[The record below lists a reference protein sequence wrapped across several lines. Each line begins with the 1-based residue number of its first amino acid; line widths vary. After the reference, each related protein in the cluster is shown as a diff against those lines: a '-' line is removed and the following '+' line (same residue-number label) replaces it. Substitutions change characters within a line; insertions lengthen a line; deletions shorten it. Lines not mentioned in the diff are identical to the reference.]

1 MRRIVKFPLFAFGSF
16 MAILVV
22 IVGVMFLMRPY
33 WDLRGNFTP
42 TFDFESPERHYDRLE
57 ASREAQKQ
65 AAGDEEEV
73 QTVSLASSG
82 ASWSNYRGPNRDGI
96 SLETGLLQEWPE
108 EGPPELY
115 RQPVGGGYAGIVVG
129 GGRVYTIEQRRDSEV
144 IPAYDLETGRE
155 LWTYAYPA
163 FFQEQMGGDG
173 PRATPT
179 LDGDRL
185 YALGASGQLNCLDAN
200 TGEQLWG
207 TNILE
212 DAGTENLEWGMSG
225 SPLIVDDRVMV
236 TAAGLSGSALLAYDK
251 ASGELLWKALPGK
264 QAYTSLMEVTLA
276 GRRQLLNLASAS
288 LNGLDPETG
297 ELLWSFPWSTTNGI
311 NCSQPV
317 VAGED
322 RIILSSGYGQGSV
335 LIQLDPN
342 GGELQPRQ
350 IWANTRMKNKF
361 NSSIIHEGYIY
372 GLDEGILVCLEVETG
387 KRQWKSGRYGHGQ
400 MLYAEGNLIVLGE
413 SGVLAL
419 VRATPEGFQEMG
431 RVKALRGKTWNT
443 PALAGGRLL
452 VRNTKEL
459 VCYDL
464 RAKASL

>member
-1 MRRIVKFPLFAFGSF
+1 MVDDIVFVLSRNMRRIVKFPLFAFGSF

-42 TFDFESPERHYDRLE
+42 TFDFESRERHYERLE

-115 RQPVGGGYAGIVVG
+115 RQPVGGGYAGFVVG

-276 GRRQLLNLASAS
+276 GRRQLLNLASAA

-322 RIILSSGYGQGSV
+322 RIILS
-335 LIQLDPN
+335 
-342 GGELQPRQ
+342 
-350 IWANTRMKNKF
+350 
-361 NSSIIHEGYIY
+361 
-372 GLDEGILVCLEVETG
+372 
-387 KRQWKSGRYGHGQ
+387 
-400 MLYAEGNLIVLGE
+400 
-413 SGVLAL
+413 
-419 VRATPEGFQEMG
+419 
-431 RVKALRGKTWNT
+431 
-443 PALAGGRLL
+443 
-452 VRNTKEL
+452 
-459 VCYDL
+459 
-464 RAKASL
+464 